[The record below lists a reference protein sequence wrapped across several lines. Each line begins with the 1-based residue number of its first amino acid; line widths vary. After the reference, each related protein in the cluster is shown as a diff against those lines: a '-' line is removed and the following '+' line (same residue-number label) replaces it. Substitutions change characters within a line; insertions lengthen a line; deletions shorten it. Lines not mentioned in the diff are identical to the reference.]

1 MAGMH
6 TRKDRSLRYFRTAR
20 VCTILAFA
28 LTAQVIIH
36 AQEPVDQAT
45 IDGKA
50 TADPNSNPNAIH
62 LIGLPDTKPAVIGM
76 LKLTKDTVEFTTS
89 DIHASI
95 PYKRIV
101 GVFVGTERT
110 EAGGK
115 TGALAR
121 KMPYGVGPVFSLASQ
136 KQVDLLSIEFRDIHG
151 GYHGTVFALP
161 LKSGAALQ
169 NAITARTP
177 PPHPIPEPINC
188 GAGAPVPNTVMLA
201 SVKVEG
207 VDLPAEYRVL
217 LYEHIYHV
225 LSTTDVTDSYL
236 RPGDTS
242 ATAGCPALTL
252 HITVVGFTKGNQSL
266 RAVTGPLGMFVGV
279 TSVTFHVKLDD
290 SHGTVVL
297 EKDIKKSKRGD
308 SDSLNLARDIA
319 KDISKRVNKE
329 INKDGGT
336 GQP

>member
-1 MAGMH
+1 M
-6 TRKDRSLRYFRTAR
+6 RYFITAR
-20 VCTILAFA
+20 VCTVLAFA
-28 LTAQVIIH
+28 LTGQVIVH
-36 AQEPVDQAT
+36 AQEPVDQT
-45 IDGKA
+45 SIDEQA
-50 TADPNSNPNAIH
+50 TADPTSIPNAIH
-62 LIGLPDTKPAVIGM
+62 LIGLSDTKPAVTGV

-89 DIHASI
+89 DVRASI

-101 GVFVGTERT
+101 GVFVGRQRT

-115 TGALAR
+115 AGAVAR

-151 GYHGTVFALP
+151 GYHGAVFALP
-161 LKSGAALQ
+161 VKSGDAFKS
-169 NAITARTP
+169 AITARTP
-177 PPHPIPEPINC
+177 PPHPIPDPVACN
-188 GAGAPVPNTVMLA
+188 AAAPVPNTVLLA

-217 LYEHIYHV
+217 LYEHIHHV
-225 LSTTDVTDSYL
+225 LSTTDLADSYV

-242 ATAGCPALTL
+242 VAARCPALTL
-252 HITVVGFTKGNQSL
+252 HIAVVGFTKGNQTL

-290 SHGTVVL
+290 SHGVIVL

-319 KDISKRVNKE
+319 KDISKRVNKVMK
-329 INKDGGT
+329 KDGPAG
-336 GQP
+336 PPS

>member
-1 MAGMH
+1 M
-6 TRKDRSLRYFRTAR
+6 RYFTTAR

-28 LTAQVIIH
+28 LTGQVIVH
-36 AQEPVDQAT
+36 AQEPADQTTIEGQAT
-45 IDGKA
+45 
-50 TADPNSNPNAIH
+50 TYPNSIPTAMH
-62 LIGLPDTKPAVIGM
+62 LIGLPDTKTAVTGV
-76 LKLTKDTVEFTTS
+76 LKLTKDTVDFATS
-89 DIHASI
+89 DSEASI
-95 PYKRIV
+95 PYKTIV

-115 TGALAR
+115 AAAVAR

-136 KQVDLLSIEFRDIHG
+136 KQVDLLSIEFRDTHG
-151 GYHGTVFALP
+151 GYHGAVFALP
-161 LKSGAALQ
+161 VKSGAAFL

-177 PPHPIPEPINC
+177 PPHPAPDPLACN
-188 GAGAPVPNTVMLA
+188 AGAPMPNSVMLA

-225 LSTTDVTDSYL
+225 LSTTDLTDSYL

-242 ATAGCPALTL
+242 AAAGCPALIL
-252 HITVVGFTKGNQSL
+252 HIAVVGFTKGNQTL

-279 TSVTFHVKLDD
+279 TSVTFHVKLENA
-290 SHGTVVL
+290 HGVVVM

-319 KDISKRVNKE
+319 KDISKRVNKVV
-329 INKDGGT
+329 NKGGGA
-336 GQP
+336 GQPS

>member
-1 MAGMH
+1 M
-6 TRKDRSLRYFRTAR
+6 
-20 VCTILAFA
+20 
-28 LTAQVIIH
+28 
-36 AQEPVDQAT
+36 
-45 IDGKA
+45 
-50 TADPNSNPNAIH
+50 H
-62 LIGLPDTKPAVIGM
+62 LIGLPDTKTAVTGV
-76 LKLTKDTVEFTTS
+76 LKLTKDTVDFATS
-89 DIHASI
+89 DSEASI
-95 PYKRIV
+95 PYKTIV

-115 TGALAR
+115 AAAVAR

-136 KQVDLLSIEFRDIHG
+136 KQVDLLSIEFRDTHG
-151 GYHGTVFALP
+151 GYHGAVFALP
-161 LKSGAALQ
+161 VKSGAAFL

-177 PPHPIPEPINC
+177 PPHP
-188 GAGAPVPNTVMLA
+188 APDPLA

-225 LSTTDVTDSYL
+225 LSTTDLTDSYL

-242 ATAGCPALTL
+242 AAAGCPALIL
-252 HITVVGFTKGNQSL
+252 HIAVVGFTKGNQTL

-279 TSVTFHVKLDD
+279 TSVTFHVKLENA
-290 SHGTVVL
+290 HGVVVM

-319 KDISKRVNKE
+319 KDISKRVNKVV
-329 INKDGGT
+329 NKGGGA
-336 GQP
+336 GQPS